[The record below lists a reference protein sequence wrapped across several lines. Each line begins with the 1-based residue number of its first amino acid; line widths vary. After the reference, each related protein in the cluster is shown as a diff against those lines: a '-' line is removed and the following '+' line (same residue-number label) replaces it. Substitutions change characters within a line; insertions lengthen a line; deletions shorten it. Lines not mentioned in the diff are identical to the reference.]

1 MMPFHFDG
9 LWFPYF
15 RFSSFVPRLLSGGR
29 EKCGLGTRLLFPYFG
44 SALQRF
50 PLALCIPCTSCRQGE
65 TAQQEYTRYR
75 CGLGGWSALEAGQL
89 DTERLFFFFL
99 WSTRWKAYTI
109 IRCKLVKTAIYCLI
123 LKLYFWRTIEVYNTA
138 WSTAQGAC
146 ETLSVIIVEI
156 DSEYCDS
163 FLGEHCERK
172 TWYLTN
178 QSEAVHWWQNVLK
191 KKIVLYWLFKF

>member
-1 MMPFHFDG
+1 MRTGDETTVSV
-9 LWFPYF
+9 LRF
-15 RFSSFVPRLLSGGR
+15 RTSAFSTCPVYSLYILPAGGNGTAGVYSLQMWSWR
-29 EKCGLGTRLLFPYFG
+29 VKCTWGWTIRHGTFF
-44 SALQRF
+44 F
-50 PLALCIPCTSCRQGE
+50 F
-65 TAQQEYTRYR
+65 
-75 CGLGGWSALEAGQL
+75 
-89 DTERLFFFFL
+89 FFFFL
-99 WSTRWKAYTI
+99 WSTRWKAYTN

-163 FLGEHCERK
+163 SLGEHCERK

-178 QSEAVHWWQNVLK
+178 QSEAVDWWQNILK